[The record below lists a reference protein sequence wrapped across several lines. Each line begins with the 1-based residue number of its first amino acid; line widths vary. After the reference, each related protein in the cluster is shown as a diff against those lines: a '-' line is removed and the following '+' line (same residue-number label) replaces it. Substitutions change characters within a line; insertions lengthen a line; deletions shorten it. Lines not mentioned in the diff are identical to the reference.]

1 MNDSTDN
8 PFDLPDIDQEDIPVL
23 DDVVTPGSAH
33 DDRTPITPGQA
44 TPDLA
49 DYNFDTDT
57 DDTPTDEDSST
68 EETAPEEIHNNI
80 GHVALDTG
88 FTIEDQNNNDVDE
101 NNITS
106 ESPIDQEQLAELIE
120 QITHKV
126 QNELEPQIKELI
138 QESIRT
144 QLTERLPDILNNIPP
159 KQEN

>member
-33 DDRTPITPGQA
+33 EDRTPIIPGQA

-57 DDTPTDEDSST
+57 DDTPTGDNSST
-68 EETAPEEIHNNI
+68 EETHNNI

-88 FTIEDQNNNDVDE
+88 FTIEDQNNNGVDE
-101 NNITS
+101 NNLTS
-106 ESPIDQEQLAELIE
+106 KSPIDQEQLAELIE

-144 QLTERLPDILNNIPP
+144 QLTERLPDTLNNIPP